1 MLVGPNGAGKTT
13 FINARTRLAP
23 LAAGTIAL
31 DGVDIAT
38 LSAERIVACG
48 ISRSF
53 QKAELFS
60 GMTVLENVLV
70 GLYSRTRTGL
80 DGALAL
86 PAARREERAA
96 RATALRVLE
105 DVGLASAAHRI
116 AGTLPYGDQ
125 KLLDV
130 ARALVS
136 EPKLLLLDE
145 PFAGVTQGEV
155 PALLRCIERAGRVSF
170 DGRELGGAD
179 SATVVA
185 AGIIHCP
192 EGRHVFPELTV
203 DENLRMGAYAQPDLG
218 ELSRVRALFPVL
230 ADRRGQAAG
239 TLSGGE
245 QQMLAIARALMARPK
260 LLLIDEPSLGLAPVI
275 VEQIFEILGTLRGG
289 GVSIVLVEQ
298 NAALALEF
306 ADRAYV
312 LAHGRLCYAGPAAG
326 ADTLAAVQ
334 RAYLG

>member
-1 MLVGPNGAGKTT
+1 MLTLHEIDAFYGRLQALHGVSLEVPDGSIVAILGANGAGKSTLLKT
-13 FINARTRLAP
+13 VSGIVKPAR
-23 LAAGTIAL
+23 
-31 DGVDIAT
+31 
-38 LSAERIVACG
+38 
-48 ISRSF
+48 
-53 QKAELFS
+53 
-60 GMTVLENVLV
+60 
-70 GLYSRTRTGL
+70 
-80 DGALAL
+80 
-86 PAARREERAA
+86 
-96 RATALRVLE
+96 
-105 DVGLASAAHRI
+105 
-116 AGTLPYGDQ
+116 
-125 KLLDV
+125 
-130 ARALVS
+130 
-136 EPKLLLLDE
+136 
-145 PFAGVTQGEV
+145 
-155 PALLRCIERAGRVSF
+155 GRVSF